1 MIDQKTR
8 FAATVIDNIIKGI
21 VSSGHPK
28 AHRLAEDYNA
38 EIKGLMEANP
48 HMPPGLATL
57 EAVRG
62 LLEQAYGIHF
72 YASVS
77 DMLENVTEDG
87 MSNEDAQAVL
97 SAADLIRDGEIS
109 IKE

>member
-8 FAATVIDNIIKGI
+8 FAAIVIDDIIKGI
-21 VSSGHPK
+21 VNTGHPK
-28 AHRLAEDYNA
+28 ARRLAEDYNA
-38 EIKGLMEANP
+38 EIEGLMEANP
-48 HMPPGLATL
+48 HMPLGLATL
-57 EAVRG
+57 EALKG

-77 DMLENVTEDG
+77 DMLENATEDG
-87 MSNEDAQAVL
+87 ISNEDAQAVL

-109 IKE
+109 IRE